1 MYNVSY
7 NVHRVRYL
15 RNNEDL
21 FLQVGVDG
29 LSI

>member
-1 MYNVSY
+1 METETG
-7 NVHRVRYL
+7 
-15 RNNEDL
+15 NNEDL